1 MDFDAI
7 ALCPDLTDAGGYG
20 RMFMSPERGFDMPA
34 TLPAAGALSATEIK
48 DLFAS
53 LRPDPDWSFAYC
65 TTRHTG
71 RLTHGYHRYPAKFIP
86 QIVDKLL
93 DTYLNGAEHPTVND
107 LFMGSGTTIACAI
120 ERGYRATG
128 TDVNEVACLITQAKS
143 TPIDPARIARRR
155 NWLAHRLRLLEM
167 GYSNNGLPCTI
178 PEVDRLDYWF
188 PPEQK
193 NELGQLLAALEEIE
207 EDDERTFFLCGFSHI
222 LKNCS
227 VWNMGSSKP
236 ARSKIKDPR
245 RPWPTFLRHIAK
257 MERRNQAFWDSVSD
271 EVRDDIGAHLDVH
284 CHDAREQPFAD
295 ESADIQVT
303 SPPYVTSYEYAD
315 LHQLTAL
322 WLSYTDNL
330 RHFRKKFIGTSSRR
344 DTDELHG
351 NSEIV
356 RDMVDAVSET
366 DLKTAR
372 GIERF
377 FSDMSQCFSD
387 TYRILK
393 PGARACHVIGN
404 TALKKVPILN
414 AEAFA
419 ELMQEVGFQ
428 IEDVILR
435 EIPLKTLPQ
444 SRHPVTGR
452 FARATSL
459 RRVHAYPTEFII
471 VVRKPA

>member
-1 MDFDAI
+1 
-7 ALCPDLTDAGGYG
+7 
-20 RMFMSPERGFDMPA
+20 MPSA
-34 TLPAAGALSATEIK
+34 LPAAGTLTSTEIK
-48 DLFAS
+48 ELFAA
-53 LRPDPDWSFAYC
+53 LRPDADWSFAYC
-65 TTRHTG
+65 TSRHTG

-93 DTYLNGAEHPTVND
+93 ETYLGGVEHATVND

-120 ERGYRATG
+120 ERGHRATG
-128 TDVNEVACLITQAKS
+128 TDVNEVACLITQAKA
-143 TPIDPARIARRR
+143 TPIDPARIERRR
-155 NWLAHRLRLLEM
+155 EWLAHRLRLLEM
-167 GYSNNGLPCTI
+167 GYSNNGLPSII

-193 NELGQLLAALEEIE
+193 NELGQLLAALSEIE
-207 EDDERTFFLCGFSHI
+207 EDDERNFFLCGFSHI

-245 RPWPTFLRHIAK
+245 RPWPTFLRHISK
-257 MERRNQAFWDSVSD
+257 MANRNREFWESVDSD
-271 EVRDDIGAHLDVH
+271 VREHIDAHLDVH
-284 CHDAREQPFAD
+284 CHDARRQPFAD
-295 ESADIQVT
+295 ESVDIQVT

-322 WLSYTDNL
+322 WLNYTDNL
-330 RHFRKKFIGTSSRR
+330 RRFRQKFIGTSSRR
-344 DTDELHG
+344 ECDELCGH
-351 NSEIV
+351 SEIV
-356 RDMVDAVSET
+356 REMADALDEGNA
-366 DLKTAR
+366 KTRR
-372 GIERF
+372 GIEQF
-377 FSDMSQCFSD
+377 FSDMAECFAD

-404 TALKKVPILN
+404 TALKGVPILN
-414 AEAFA
+414 AEAFV
-419 ELMQEVGFQ
+419 ELMQEAGFQ
-428 IEDVILR
+428 LENVILR

-452 FARATSL
+452 FARASSL
-459 RRVHAYPTEFII
+459 RRVDAYPTEYII